1 MIQVDAYDNL
11 MNFVALQAEILNME
25 KTIAKYRR
33 ELQAW
38 LNFKQNGSVEKAKQ
52 IELLEKEL
60 RDMQESYEEMSG
72 MFYIT

>member
-1 MIQVDAYDNL
+1 LIQVDAYDNL